1 MVGILRTGMD
11 FKDFLHKPFCF
22 IAEET
27 EAQRTCLFQGIIM
40 VAGVEVA

>member
-1 MVGILRTGMD
+1 MVGIPRTGKD
-11 FKDFLHKPFCF
+11 FKDFLRKPFCF

-27 EAQRTCLFQGIIM
+27 EAQRTWLFQGIFM